1 MSKDLTTI
9 LLAGLK
15 LKITNL
21 VVLEIDD
28 KLMIS
33 GYIL

>member
-1 MSKDLTTI
+1 
-9 LLAGLK
+9 LK

-21 VVLEIDD
+21 LALEIDD

-33 GYIL
+33 GYILSGDARTNLTYHL